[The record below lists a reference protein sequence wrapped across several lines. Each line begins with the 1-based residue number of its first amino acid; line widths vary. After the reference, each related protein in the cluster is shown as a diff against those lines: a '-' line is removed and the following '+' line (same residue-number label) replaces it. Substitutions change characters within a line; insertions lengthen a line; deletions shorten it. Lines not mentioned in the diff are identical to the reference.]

1 MLLHVPHEA
10 ASPGVDDALRQGFL
24 HFVWSGI
31 CSSCAYTKKCAGT
44 CSPNHMCC
52 YQTLWTLNSVSASP
66 MRILLWHSLVNFFGA
81 LAGLCH
87 FLGIATSYVIGKAC
101 KESNQKA
108 GKTQESS
115 PSPSPFLHDSPRTRK
130 RKVHVNAAVSGTHVP
145 SLLATQMYHIEVQ
158 MPPWFGMGINFSTST
173 G

>member
-1 MLLHVPHEA
+1 MLLQVPHEA
-10 ASPGVDDALRQGFL
+10 ASPGVDDALGQGLL
-24 HFVWSGI
+24 HFVWSGM
-31 CSSCAYTKKCAGT
+31 CSSCTYREKCIRT
-44 CSPNHMCC
+44 CSPDHMCC
-52 YQTLWTLNSVSASP
+52 YQRFWTLDPVSVSP
-66 MRILLWHSLVNFFGA
+66 MRYFCGTACLIFFGA

-87 FLGIATSYVIGKAC
+87 FLGIATSYVIGKTC

-108 GKTQESS
+108 GKTQKSS
-115 PSPSPFLHDSPRTRK
+115 PSPSPFLQNSPQTRK
-130 RKVHVNAAVSGTHVP
+130 RKVHVNAAVSRTHVP